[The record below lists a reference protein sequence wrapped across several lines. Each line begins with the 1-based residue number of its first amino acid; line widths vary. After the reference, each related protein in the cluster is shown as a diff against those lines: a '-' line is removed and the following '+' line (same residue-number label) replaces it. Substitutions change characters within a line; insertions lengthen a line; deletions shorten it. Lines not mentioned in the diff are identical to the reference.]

1 MPNTK
6 LATALLGCL
15 IRQQQASSVPDE
27 ASQLHEAA
35 TQPQEAGQPHQQPTA
50 VDAAAPRSQPGVMFW
65 TDGKAKTMPGP
76 LRAAA
81 MATLLF
87 FISWIW
93 IISFLML
100 GAPFSKVAATLAVGF
115 WLTLLLPCQVS
126 VSVHARCRGRHM
138 CMLAKPVLT

>member
-15 IRQQQASSVPDE
+15 IRQQQASSVLEE
-27 ASQLHEAA
+27 ASQLQDAA
-35 TQPQEAGQPHQQPTA
+35 TQPQDAGQQPAA

-76 LRAAA
+76 LRAVA

-115 WLTLLLPCQVS
+115 WLTLLLPCQVR
-126 VSVHARCRGRHM
+126 VPVHTPPLSSWKG
-138 CMLAKPVLT
+138 